1 MYQRLKN
8 WARLLRR
15 DVYAIYLAGRDPEVS
30 WLAKVLAIA
39 VAAYAFSPI
48 DLIPDFIPVIGLL
61 DDLIILPLGIMLIVS
76 LIPPDIMA
84 RHRAAAEAASQRPVS
99 QIAGIVIAVIWTIA
113 LAAIGW
119 TLYRR
124 YST

>member
-15 DVYAIYLAGRDPEVS
+15 DVHAIYLAGRDPEVS

-84 RHRAAAEAASQRPVS
+84 KHRAAADAASQRPVS
-99 QIAGIVIAVIWTIA
+99 KIAGIVIAVIWTIA

>member
-48 DLIPDFIPVIGLL
+48 DLIPDFIPVVGLL

-76 LIPPDIMA
+76 LIPPEIMA
-84 RHRAAAEAASQRPVS
+84 KHRAAAEAASQRPVS
-99 QIAGIVIAVIWTIA
+99 KIAGIVIAVIWTIA

-119 TLYRR
+119 ILYRR